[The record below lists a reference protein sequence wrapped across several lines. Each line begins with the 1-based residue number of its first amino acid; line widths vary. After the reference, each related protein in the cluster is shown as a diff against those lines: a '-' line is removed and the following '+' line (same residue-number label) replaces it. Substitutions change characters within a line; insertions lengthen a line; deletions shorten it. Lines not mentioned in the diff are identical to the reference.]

1 MKWKKLGIYLKDI
14 SLGSWHSSHYSVP
27 IGEIIDNTFLRVYL
41 SGRDKKNRSYTSSV
55 VLDTTD
61 NFKLVDI
68 SKIPIIK
75 PGENGQFDDSG
86 SMATWLFTNNNDK
99 FLYYIGWN
107 ISTTVPFR
115 NSIGLA
121 IKKNNETKFK
131 KFTNGPILDRS
142 KFDPCFVAS
151 CCVVEI
157 NGEYFMWYLSCD
169 KWIEDKK
176 LMKAKYNIKLAKSND
191 LFNWK
196 REGVV
201 CIDYESDDEYA
212 ISRPSVIVEDDIF
225 KMWYSTKGKN
235 YKIGYAESDD
245 GIKWRRKDDEVG
257 IIPSKSGWDSEMI
270 EYPHVFKMNSEK
282 YMLYNGNDYG
292 RDGFGIAIYSD

>member
-41 SGRDKKNRSYTSSV
+41 SGRDKENRSYTSSV

-107 ISTTVPFR
+107 ISSTVPFR

-121 IKKNNETKFK
+121 IKKIMKPNLKNLQMVQF
-131 KFTNGPILDRS
+131 
-142 KFDPCFVAS
+142 
-151 CCVVEI
+151 
-157 NGEYFMWYLSCD
+157 
-169 KWIEDKK
+169 WIEVN
-176 LMKAKYNIKLAKSND
+176 LIHVLLPA
-191 LFNWK
+191 
-196 REGVV
+196 VV
-201 CIDYESDDEYA
+201 WL
-212 ISRPSVIVEDDIF
+212 R
-225 KMWYSTKGKN
+225 
-235 YKIGYAESDD
+235 
-245 GIKWRRKDDEVG
+245 
-257 IIPSKSGWDSEMI
+257 
-270 EYPHVFKMNSEK
+270 
-282 YMLYNGNDYG
+282 
-292 RDGFGIAIYSD
+292 